1 MSSSSSSTTH
11 TTISIY
17 TPSRVQDATMP
28 ALALSRALPRTA
40 MALSSSTGTL
50 SRLSMGLLLLATLS
64 YICTWGELD
73 HQVLHA
79 HSSHATVAAHDAQHC
94 A

>member
-1 MSSSSSSTTH
+1 MSSSNSSTTH
-11 TTISIY
+11 TTISIC
-17 TPSRVQDATMP
+17 TPSRMQDATMT

-40 MALSSSTGTL
+40 MALASSTL
-50 SRLSMGLLLLATLS
+50 SRLSMSLLLLATLS